1 MTNNCNT
8 MDKFTWRLEHKD
20 TIYRN
25 IKTYE
30 TVDKEL
36 LYGFINNN
44 MGITYRGNKRYEP
57 MDIKFETEQIQMANY
72 LGLEEDG
79 HFYTKYN
86 FPPHK
91 WGRIKPKNNLSLCVF
106 VRGTRH
112 KLAENNNIDIDMV
125 NCHSNIYLAF
135 CKHHNLPC
143 VELQKYCDDPKI
155 LRHDIIKHHLP
166 ELLKKPDDKQ
176 LKDIA
181 KNLPI
186 RLANGGTYKQWMTD
200 FEITNREPLKQIL
213 ALEQELKNIMDIV
226 YKHNQHI
233 LTDVLAN
240 KKDLV
245 HVHTDENN
253 KYKRTVMSLWSQTI
267 ERYLQ
272 EEAIKYVSEW
282 VHIEEILPCQ
292 DGFMIPKGWEW
303 PIIIEDINNHVNSI
317 YPYNIKFMIKPFDE
331 TINIPRHHYKQGT
344 AMRQTFSS
352 YLIPRRTSHNKNWIY
367 PIKSLRQVIFI
378 LLNLVQVRVNLHLLP
393 HYIKNIK
400 PDILH
405 PEY

>member
-1 MTNNCNT
+1 
-8 MDKFTWRLEHKD
+8 
-20 TIYRN
+20 
-25 IKTYE
+25 
-30 TVDKEL
+30 
-36 LYGFINNN
+36 
-44 MGITYRGNKRYEP
+44 
-57 MDIKFETEQIQMANY
+57 MANY

-79 HFYTKYN
+79 HFYMKYYI
-86 FPPHK
+86 PPHK
-91 WGRIKPKNNLSLCVF
+91 WGRINPKNSLSLCVF
-106 VRGTRH
+106 RRGTRH
-112 KLAENNNIDIDMV
+112 KLAEGNYIDIDMV

-155 LRHDIIKHHLP
+155 LRGEIIKHHLP
-166 ELLKKPDDKQ
+166 QLLKKPDDKQ

-186 RLANGGTYKQWMTD
+186 RLANGGTYKQWMD
-200 FEITNREPLKQIL
+200 DYNITNRQPHKQIL
-213 ALEQELKNIMDIV
+213 ALEEELKTIMDIV

-245 HVHTDENN
+245 HVHADENN

-282 VHIEEILPCQ
+282 VHIEEIIPCQ

-303 PIIIEDINNHVNSI
+303 PSIIEDINNHVNSI

-331 TINIPRHHYKQGT
+331 PLNIP
-344 AMRQTFSS
+344 
-352 YLIPRRTSHNKNWIY
+352 
-367 PIKSLRQVIFI
+367 
-378 LLNLVQVRVNLHLLP
+378 
-393 HYIKNIK
+393 
-400 PDILH
+400 
-405 PEY
+405 